1 MEEGRGALAKVKEK
15 RRRGGDEG
23 GVMKIGS
30 QGTCHNATCYK
41 MKMHM
46 MMGICKM
53 TPSTMQ
59 THDEAMMQQ

>member
-23 GVMKIGS
+23 GGMMKLGS

-46 MMGICKM
+46 MR
-53 TPSTMQ
+53 P
-59 THDEAMMQQ
+59 